1 MTKYI
6 VTVFAALLSCTPAIS
21 LAQGVGQINGNGQAS
36 QKLAT
41 TTGVTTMH
49 MDIITNQGVHTFQ
62 WDNTPWRVD
71 QGGTGRSSF
80 TAGALLYGNGTSPLG
95 ETAPGNLGDILQFN
109 GTFPTWVPPSSLGI
123 VAQAAGSD
131 GEIQFNNNG
140 VLGADLVEVDSS
152 LGLRYAIA
160 QYPLV
165 TDSI

>member
-95 ETAPGNLGDILQFN
+95 ETAPGNQGDILQFN
-109 GTFPTWVPPSSLGI
+109 GTFPTWVAPSSLGI
-123 VAQAAGSD
+123 ANALTGSSIATIAAH
-131 GEIQFNNNG
+131 
-140 VLGADLVEVDSS
+140 
-152 LGLRYAIA
+152 
-160 QYPLV
+160 
-165 TDSI
+165 